1 MARATATPK
10 SAGPRKAAD
19 RRDVVPVL
27 AGVFGDHGWSGS
39 SLAVISKRTGLG
51 KGSLYHFFPR
61 GKTEMAEAVLDDVD
75 MWFQVNVFAPLQ
87 AKTDARARSRTMFA
101 QTLAYFQSG
110 RRVCLFGAFALGMER
125 TLFGTR
131 VAKYFGDWI
140 DALTPVLRQL
150 GHGDDA
156 RGLAEEIVAGIQ
168 GALVL
173 ARASDDGARFERL
186 LQRLES
192 TVLEAAGLEE
202 AGMGVAR

>member
-1 MARATATPK
+1 MTRAPGT
-10 SAGPRKAAD
+10 

-27 AGVFGDHGWSGS
+27 AGVFGDHGWTGS
-39 SLAVISKRTGLG
+39 SLSVISRRTGLG

-75 MWFQVNVFAPLQ
+75 LWFQVNVFGPLQ
-87 AKTDARARSRTMFA
+87 SATDARARSHEMFA
-101 QTLAYFQSG
+101 QTLKYFQSG
-110 RRVCLFGAFALGMER
+110 RRVCLFGAFSLGMER
-125 TLFGTR
+125 TLFGGR
-131 VAKYFGDWI
+131 VAKYFSDWI

-150 GHGDDA
+150 GHGEDS

-186 LQRLES
+186 LNRLES
-192 TVLEAAGLEE
+192 AALGTT
-202 AGMGVAR
+202 GVEVAS

>member
-1 MARATATPK
+1 VTREARARTT
-10 SAGPRKAAD
+10 GTRTTGTRTAAD
-19 RRDVVPVL
+19 RRDVVPLL
-27 AGVFGDHGWSGS
+27 AGVFGDHGWNGS
-39 SLAVISKRTGLG
+39 SLSLISSRTGLG

-87 AKTDARARSRTMFA
+87 SATDARARSHEMFA
-101 QTLAYFQSG
+101 QTLKYFQSG

-125 TLFGTR
+125 GLFGGR
-131 VAKYFGDWI
+131 VAKYFSDWI

-150 GHGDDA
+150 GHGEDA

-173 ARASDDGARFERL
+173 ARASEDGTRFERL
-186 LQRLES
+186 LAR
-192 TVLEAAGLEE
+192 LEAAALDTTGME
-202 AGMGVAR
+202 AAL

>member
-1 MARATATPK
+1 MARVPATRTH
-10 SAGPRKAAD
+10 AD

-27 AGVFGDHGWSGS
+27 AGVFGEHGWNGS
-39 SLAVISKRTGLG
+39 SLSVISRRTGLG

-75 MWFQVNVFAPLQ
+75 MWFQVNVFAPLHT
-87 AKTDARARSRTMFA
+87 ATDARTRSRNMFA
-101 QTLAYFQSG
+101 STLKYFQSG

-125 TLFGTR
+125 ALFGNR
-131 VAKYFGDWI
+131 VAKYFSDWI

-150 GHGDDA
+150 GHGDDS

-173 ARASDDGARFERL
+173 ARASDDGGRFERL
-186 LQRLES
+186 LAR
-192 TVLEAAGLEE
+192 LEAAALHTEALCTDLE
-202 AGMGVAR
+202 VAR

>member
-1 MARATATPK
+1 MARV
-10 SAGPRKAAD
+10 AGT

-27 AGVFGDHGWSGS
+27 AGVFGEHGWNGS
-39 SLAVISKRTGLG
+39 SLSVISRRTGLG

-75 MWFQVNVFAPLQ
+75 MWFQVNVFGPLQ
-87 AKTDARARSRTMFA
+87 TATDARARSHDMFA
-101 QTLAYFQSG
+101 QTLKYFQSG
-110 RRVCLFGAFALGMER
+110 RRVCLFGAFSLGMER
-125 TLFGTR
+125 ALFGNR
-131 VAKYFGDWI
+131 VAKYFSDWI

-150 GHGDDA
+150 GHGEDS

-186 LQRLES
+186 LHRLES
-192 TVLEAAGLEE
+192 AALGASSLE
-202 AGMGVAR
+202 VAR

>member
-1 MARATATPK
+1 MARGARTRTAGGRT
-10 SAGPRKAAD
+10 D
-19 RRDVVPVL
+19 RGAVVPVL
-27 AGVFGDHGWSGS
+27 AGVFGEHGWNGS
-39 SLAVISKRTGLG
+39 SLAVISSRTGLG

-87 AKTDARARSRTMFA
+87 AATDARARSHEMFV
-101 QTLAYFQSG
+101 QTLKYFQSG

-125 TLFGTR
+125 ALFGGR
-131 VAKYFGDWI
+131 VAKYFTDWI

-150 GHGDDA
+150 GHGEDA

-173 ARASDDGARFERL
+173 SRASGDHARFERL
-186 LQRLES
+186 LNR
-192 TVLEAAGLEE
+192 LEAAALTGTGLE
-202 AGMGVAR
+202 VAR